1 MEFGALKPPVDAA
14 RRWRQVG
21 AITVIIVLVSLAG
34 WWWRARRA
42 TSTTPVSTAAPVVDA
57 RARAPDGV
65 RIMVRVVNT
74 SGVGDRSV
82 ARRAALHLR
91 ALGYDVVDFDWDKKG
106 TRDSTAI
113 VVHTEHPAWGER
125 VQRALGV
132 GVVSAKKDPLRDVDV
147 SVLLGRDWIAPT
159 EPLRP

>member
-1 MEFGALKPPVDAA
+1 MEFGALKPPVDTA

-21 AITVIIVLVSLAG
+21 AITAVVVLVSLAG
-34 WWWRARRA
+34 WWWRSRG
-42 TSTTPVSTAAPVVDA
+42 TPSTPVSTAAPVVDSL
-57 RARAPDGV
+57 ARAPDGV
-65 RIMVRVVNT
+65 RIIVRVVNT

-91 ALGYDVVDFDWDKKG
+91 ALGYDVVDFDWEKKG
-106 TRDSTAI
+106 TRDSTSI
-113 VVHTEHPAWGER
+113 VVHTDHPDWGER

-132 GVVSAKKDPLRDVDV
+132 GVLSAKKDPLRDVDV
-147 SVLLGRDWIAPT
+147 TVLLGRDWIAPT